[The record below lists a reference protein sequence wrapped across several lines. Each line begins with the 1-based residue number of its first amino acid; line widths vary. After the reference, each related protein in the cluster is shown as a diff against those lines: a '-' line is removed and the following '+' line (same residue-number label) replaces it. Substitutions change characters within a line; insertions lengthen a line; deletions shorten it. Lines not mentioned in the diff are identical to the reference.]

1 MAVKDDSTLI
11 TKGDLKKFYNKI
23 LPYMGGN
30 YVFNTLGTKDYY
42 SEDEKVIGVWTDGKP
57 VYRKVYNIT
66 TPSSA
71 NTNTVLFNIGSEIE
85 IKNMYGHIIAPAG
98 GVRPVPWNYSGA
110 SITIFAD
117 PGVFY
122 MNVNDNAN
130 VKGRPGQIVLEYTKT
145 TDAANSA
152 VGTIGCYDI
161 TRPDLWP
168 ENKEIT
174 FGNGLYGQRFVGTYT
189 PIACSKSTSIEPN
202 GVVDK
207 VLLSGV
213 AYTQSIGGYAK
224 GYNSNTIFAIST
236 PNNQNKNGVFIYVTS
251 LGELTL
257 MSVCWSELKSSNIT
271 DKEYDIWATYKKK

>member
-57 VYRKVYNIT
+57 LYRKTVTGNIT
-66 TPSSA
+66 SKDQSLF
-71 NTNTVLFNIGSEIE
+71 TVNENVDVMVSIQGYTHTGVYYFPFNFTQDGSTQ
-85 IKNMYGHIIAPAG
+85 
-98 GVRPVPWNYSGA
+98 RC
-110 SITIFAD
+110 
-117 PGVFY
+117 VFY
-122 MNVNDNAN
+122 KKDIDSIEFRGNEFVSGETFT
-130 VKGRPGQIVLEYTKT
+130 VILEYTKT

-271 DKEYDIWATYKKK
+271 DKEYDIWVTYKKK